1 MKKLFALLL
10 AMGTLALFVIWMPGR
25 DSERQLA
32 VVTEVGGKG
41 FARLS
46 SPAGSSLPAATAA
59 SSERILPPVPYPAE
73 RRSRTFSPDVPL
85 VASEN
90 ARPPQVDQRTAETTS
105 TVTSAGEL
113 RVTNG
118 VRSTAPAAAPRLAA
132 TQPADD
138 ASRYELVRSLQRE
151 LRRVGCYWG
160 EIDGSWGGASKRSMA
175 SFAERVNSALPF
187 EQPDYI
193 LLSLVQGHAGQACG
207 KGCPTGQAMNDG
219 GRCIP
224 NVVLAKRAPSKEPMP
239 TVSNWALNT
248 EVTPAPGYAPAPG
261 YVASSPPPLPGRMAI
276 GGPRGTGVEDV
287 SGLPTPPPGFQ
298 GAYTADGEQYGT
310 RAANGEPPVVI
321 YRGAR
326 PAVASAP
333 PRRSYTAPRT
343 ASRRLSFSD
352 VFR

>member
-1 MKKLFALLL
+1 MRKLVALLL

-41 FARLS
+41 LARLS
-46 SPAGSSLPAATAA
+46 SPETMSQPSRPAFSSA
-59 SSERILPPVPYPAE
+59 RDLPPIASPAD
-73 RRSRTFSPDVPL
+73 RRARTFSPDVPL
-85 VASEN
+85 VASEK
-90 ARPPQVDQRTAETTS
+90 ARIPQPEQRTVEAKA
-105 TVTSAGEL
+105 TVSSAGEL

-118 VRSTAPAAAPRLAA
+118 VRSTGPAVTSRLAA

-175 SFAERVNSALPF
+175 AFTERVNSALPI

-207 KGCPTGQAMNDG
+207 KGCPTGQAMSDA

-224 NVVLAKRAPSKEPMP
+224 NVVLTKRAPSREPAP
-239 TVSNWALNT
+239 VVSNWALNT
-248 EVTPAPGYAPAPG
+248 EVTPAPVYAPSTP
-261 YVASSPPPLPGRMAI
+261 PPPLPGRMAI
-276 GGPRGTGVEDV
+276 GGPRSGGAEDAGGIV
-287 SGLPTPPPGFQ
+287 TPPASLQ
-298 GAYTADGEQYGT
+298 GTYPRDGDQATARTSIGD
-310 RAANGEPPVVI
+310 PPVVV
-321 YRGAR
+321 YRDAR
-326 PAVASAP
+326 PAAAP
-333 PRRSYTAPRT
+333 PRRSYAPARST
-343 ASRRLSFSD
+343 SRRLTYAD